1 MLYSSSSL
9 PLRYEKFHFFVFY
22 FYFFIAAQNRIKKKK
37 TFMAYLYDFEQISGD
52 YSCAFGSVGGV
63 LEFWNGNQLR
73 FVCALLCKL
82 KPSVCC

>member
-1 MLYSSSSL
+1 
-9 PLRYEKFHFFVFY
+9 
-22 FYFFIAAQNRIKKKK
+22 
-37 TFMAYLYDFEQISGD
+37 MAYLYDFEQISGD